1 MGYLK
6 DKDVSLMAKSL
17 GHDKYRQ
24 DLLSHYL
31 PEPILQYFQSRW
43 IRIFQKGIIC
53 EAMKDNKNLL
63 KASSFNNIKELERFL
78 FNHALKIK
86 QSDSEDVAGND
97 ANGKVLVGINVEVLK
112 VLLAIQNGT
121 IEDDKLSIKDSYY
134 LSLSELIVEDIRNS
148 DDVILKSYLEKA
160 EKEMES

>member
-1 MGYLK
+1 
-6 DKDVSLMAKSL
+6 
-17 GHDKYRQ
+17 
-24 DLLSHYL
+24 
-31 PEPILQYFQSRW
+31 
-43 IRIFQKGIIC
+43 
-53 EAMKDNKNLL
+53 
-63 KASSFNNIKELERFL
+63 NIKELERFL

-86 QSDSEDVAGND
+86 QSDSEDVAEND

-121 IEDDKLSIKDSYY
+121 IEGDKLSIKDSYY
-134 LSLSELIVEDIRNS
+134 LSLSELIMEDIRNS